1 MLANSQF
8 VLQFSPVKDKVALYI
23 LTFWEFHLA
32 SKESSREAV
41 KLNLFALAEGKENY
55 FVVLID
61 TTNTNKPLCT
71 ANRAFNFDIQDKHDV
86 KCMKRNTETK
96 IYS

>member
-23 LTFWEFHLA
+23 LTFWEFLLA

-41 KLNLFALAEGKENY
+41 KLNLFALAEGK
-55 FVVLID
+55 
-61 TTNTNKPLCT
+61 
-71 ANRAFNFDIQDKHDV
+71 
-86 KCMKRNTETK
+86 
-96 IYS
+96 